1 MDREIRE
8 VYIDISHKVKSR
20 KNYIII
26 NYSECTLNNFL
37 CILCNMTSASN
48 FPLKTMKN
56 RNLNSKIVRHFDWAM
71 GFNLTQ
77 TV

>member
-1 MDREIRE
+1 
-8 VYIDISHKVKSR
+8 
-20 KNYIII
+20 
-26 NYSECTLNNFL
+26 
-37 CILCNMTSASN
+37 MTSASN